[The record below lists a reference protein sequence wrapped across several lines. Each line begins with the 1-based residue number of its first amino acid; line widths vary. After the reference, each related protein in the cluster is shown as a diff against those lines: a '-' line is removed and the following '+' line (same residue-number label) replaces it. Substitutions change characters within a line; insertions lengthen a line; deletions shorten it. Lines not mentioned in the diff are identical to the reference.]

1 MTEPGLVSKAPEWVH
16 KGPWEKS
23 FYLSKCHFPIS
34 ERGLQILA
42 SLQNFGE
49 DKMGMGDINVLYTC
63 NTKKAIT
70 EDIIISTVS
79 DKPDDQI

>member
-23 FYLSKCHFPIS
+23 FYLSECHFLIS
-34 ERGLQILA
+34 ERGLKILV
-42 SLQNFGE
+42 SLQNLWE
-49 DKMGMGDINVLYTC
+49 NKMGMGDINVFHTC
-63 NTKKAIT
+63 NMKKAIT